1 MSAPTSSI
9 RESNEDTIM
18 RLGRRSPYQDEAQV
32 DLTSMLDIVFIMLIF
47 FIVTSSFTKESG
59 IEVNRPKASNAVSK
73 KEASVFVAVTAD
85 NTIFI
90 DKRQVDVERIQST
103 LQGLDID
110 LKSASLVIQA
120 DNLAYN
126 GSVVR
131 VMDAAKGAGITK
143 IALAT
148 ESN

>member
-1 MSAPTSSI
+1 
-9 RESNEDTIM
+9 M
-18 RLGRRSPYQDEAQV
+18 RLGRRQHKAEEAQV
-32 DLTSMLDIVFIMLIF
+32 DLTPMLDIVFIMLIF